1 MRICITMDFKLFSI
15 CENQRNQGET
25 EITPADSADIHRKSI
40 LNFDIINLSTCSK
53 QIGSKLIFIFDNI
66 KTSIMKKIL
75 FISLLAFSLKTSAQ
89 INLEHVYDSA
99 STLGICNAQSQLMI
113 IDFAC
118 IRLSICKNK

>member
-1 MRICITMDFKLFSI
+1 
-15 CENQRNQGET
+15 
-25 EITPADSADIHRKSI
+25 
-40 LNFDIINLSTCSK
+40 
-53 QIGSKLIFIFDNI
+53 
-66 KTSIMKKIL
+66 MKKIL

-118 IRLSICKNK
+118 IRLSICKN